1 MKVLILSAMVVVAA
15 LGPITPVSASNDP
28 IPGVDVVVEKIP
40 PGHSIGRTTTTANGI
55 IALKGRHEQGY
66 YEVSDRANTNRAGI
80 NHRGGEI
87 RWQLVK
93 SGNRRNPW
101 KLIPAR

>member
-1 MKVLILSAMVVVAA
+1 MKVFILSAMLAA
-15 LGPITPVSASNDP
+15 FGSMTPVSASNDP
-28 IPGVDVVVEKIP
+28 IPLIDVIVEKVP
-40 PGHSIGRTTTTANGI
+40 PGHSVGWVTTNSNGI
-55 IALKGRHEQGY
+55 IALKGNFERGY

-93 SGNRRNPW
+93 SGDRRYPW
-101 KLIPAR
+101 KLILVR